1 MGDDK
6 LGNSIVVR
14 RIVAYLI
21 DIFIV
26 GLIVNI
32 ILINSNDKA
41 LDDLNK
47 EINNIMEDYASEKI
61 STEEYID
68 NYVDIIYDINKVS
81 VDRNIVY
88 FIVIVGY
95 YLVFQY
101 LNKGAS
107 IGKRLMNLR
116 IVSKDKKDIN
126 IIQLFVRVALINEM
140 LPLGM
145 SIILVSVC
153 SGMRFMIGYMIISI
167 VKNIFMMMDL
177 IVLIARKDNRAIHD
191 MISYSMVIEEK

>member
-6 LGNSIVVR
+6 LGNSIVVK

-101 LNKGAS
+101 LDKGAS

-126 IIQLFVRVALINEM
+126 IIQLFVRVSLINEM

-153 SGMRFMIGYMIISI
+153 SGMRFMIGYMII
-167 VKNIFMMMDL
+167 L
-177 IVLIARKDNRAIHD
+177 
-191 MISYSMVIEEK
+191 SYIQS

>member
-6 LGNSIVVR
+6 LGNSIVVK

-61 STEEYID
+61 STEEYIY
-68 NYVDIIYDINKVS
+68 NFFNIIYDINKVS

-101 LNKGAS
+101 LDKGAS

-126 IIQLFVRVALINEM
+126 IIQLFVRVSLINEM

-177 IVLIARKDNRAIHD
+177 IVLIVRKDNRTIHD